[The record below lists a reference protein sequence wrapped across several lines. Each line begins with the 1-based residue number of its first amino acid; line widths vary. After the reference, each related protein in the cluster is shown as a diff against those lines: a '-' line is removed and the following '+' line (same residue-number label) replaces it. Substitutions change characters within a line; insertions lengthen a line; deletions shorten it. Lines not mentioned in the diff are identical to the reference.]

1 MAQQIAAQAQAM
13 GLDPQTYMQQGEAVS
28 RLLAPAPAQHT
39 SPLPGRVRTQLLC
52 ILDNQVGSPI

>member
-28 RLLAPAPAQHT
+28 RFLPAPAQHT
-39 SPLPGRVRTQLLC
+39 SPLPGRARTQLLC
-52 ILDNQVGSPI
+52 ILNNQVGSPI